1 VVQVEPGEELVHEVE
16 SGVRCPSEGRVV
28 PLSLDVVFAAADVN
42 CCGAV
47 KTRNA
52 VASVEVEPE
61 VAHLQGH
68 QF

>member
-1 VVQVEPGEELVHEVE
+1 
-16 SGVRCPSEGRVV
+16 VV

-47 KTRNA
+47 KTRDA